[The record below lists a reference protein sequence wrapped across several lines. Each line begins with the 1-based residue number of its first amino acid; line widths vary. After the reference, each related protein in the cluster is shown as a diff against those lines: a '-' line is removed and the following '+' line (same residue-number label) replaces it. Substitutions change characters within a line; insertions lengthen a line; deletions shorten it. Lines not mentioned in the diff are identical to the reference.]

1 MTKKIDKYSV
11 SWDDFMIE
19 ELQDEEF
26 AKAYLNE
33 SFIQYIED
41 SDFNSF
47 FKSLERVIKARM
59 SIRQFAKE
67 AELDRTNLHALFS
80 GKKKPQLKT
89 VLKILTKLGYT
100 LKIA

>member
-1 MTKKIDKYSV
+1 MNKKDKHSV
-11 SWDDFMIE
+11 SWEEILIR

-26 AKAYLNE
+26 ARDFLND
-33 SFIQYIED
+33 SFMEYINGGN
-41 SDFNSF
+41 FNMF
-47 FKSLERVIKARM
+47 FRSLERVIKARM